1 MSFRMIHENYTVS
14 DLDRSIKF
22 YGDALD
28 LHEVSRN
35 TTDDFIIV
43 YLSNDSQAILNLNLL
58 GLKNIRSRTIWVNV
72 NSIWHLRRMIL
83 IRHIKGT
90 KKWVVSAL
98 KTLKWVSISSRTRTA
113 IGSKFC
119 RDIDLYYKQ
128 KELGNTISQLFYVY
142 ASSSFNFETV
152 FSFSPLPVVFN
163 LMLESSFPDKIKKNK

>member
-1 MSFRMIHENYTVS
+1 MSFRMIHENYNVS

-28 LHEVSRN
+28 LHEVRRK

-43 YLSNDSQAILNLNLL
+43 YLSNDSSDFELELTW
-58 GLKNIRSRTIWVNV
+58 LKEHPQPYDWGNV
-72 NSIWHLRRMIL
+72 NSIWHLKQMIL
-83 IRHIKGT
+83 IRRIKST

-119 RDIDLYYKQ
+119 R
-128 KELGNTISQLFYVY
+128 NT
-142 ASSSFNFETV
+142 E
-152 FSFSPLPVVFN
+152 
-163 LMLESSFPDKIKKNK
+163 